1 MMDIAFNRT
10 INGLLK
16 GFKGEKTPAVLT
28 ELLTRDVEIVVPPE
42 RAVFDDL
49 WPAIWGLAA
58 VLERQLFGHVY
69 IRCGLSSPL
78 PAPAPLGPRCLF
90 TSEYHPDALSIPIGL
105 REVADSQEK
114 LIGDARQGWIAIGE
128 TLPGTLSKP
137 SAIECFLLAGYLG
150 FSVLARL
157 VGIEENRAE
166 YVRPRLRV
174 EHDPRLLQ
182 RRIAEN
188 PGYTCIGLG
197 QLGQAFLALL
207 FFLRGGS
214 FAGQRLV
221 LIDHESFE
229 KENGRTQILLA
240 EQNEI
245 LWLNQDKDTY
255 MHELATRL
263 GANASHRKEKIRW
276 QWRKRD
282 TDPGVALVG
291 LDKLDVRRMVMAGG
305 FERLVEAGVGTDLLN
320 PRISWHSVPGEPS
333 LGKVLFPDPVTPV
346 RTAVS
351 GAWVDELKATPG
363 QCGWVQFEGISATA
377 PCLGI
382 TVVAFA
388 MCEAGYENGTT
399 QGRAT
404 LWSPLLP
411 ILRSPM
417 NAPTKATTAT

>member
-1 MMDIAFNRT
+1 MDIAFNRT

-16 GFKGEKTPAVLT
+16 GFKGEKTPAALT
-28 ELLTRDVEIVVPPE
+28 KLLTRDVEIVVPPE

-49 WPAIWGLAA
+49 WPAIWALAA

-90 TSEYHPDALSIPIGL
+90 TSKYRPDALSIYIGL
-105 REVADSQEK
+105 QEVTDSQDK
-114 LIGDARQGWIAIGE
+114 LIGDARQGWIAISE
-128 TLPGTLSKP
+128 TLPGTMSNP

-166 YVRPRLRV
+166 YARSRMRV
-174 EHDPRLLQ
+174 EHNSRLLQ
-182 RRIAEN
+182 QRIAAN

-207 FFLRGGS
+207 YFLRGGS

-221 LIDHESFE
+221 LIDHENFE

-240 EQNEI
+240 EQDEPF
-245 LWLNQDKDTY
+245 WLNRNKDEY
-255 MHELATRL
+255 IYEVATRL
-263 GANASHRKEKIRW
+263 GASASHRKEEIRW
-276 QWRKRD
+276 QWKKKD
-282 TDPGVALVG
+282 TDPAVALVG
-291 LDKLDVRRMVMAGG
+291 LDNLEVRRMVMAAG
-305 FERLVEAGVGTDLLN
+305 FERLVEAGVGTDFLN
-320 PRISWHSVPGEPS
+320 PRVSWHSVLGEPS

-351 GAWVDELKATPG
+351 GAWVDELKAMPG

-382 TVVAFA
+382 TAVAFA
-388 MCEAGYENGTT
+388 MREAGHENSTT

-411 ILRSPM
+411 ILRTSDF
-417 NAPTKATTAT
+417 

>member
-1 MMDIAFNRT
+1 MDIAFNRT

-16 GFKGEKTPAVLT
+16 GFKGEKTPAVLE
-28 ELLTRDVEIVVPPE
+28 ELLTRDVEIVVAPE

-49 WPAIWGLAA
+49 WPAIWALAA

-69 IRCGLSSPL
+69 IRCGLSNPL

-90 TSEYHPDALSIPIGL
+90 TSEYHPDALSICIGPQ
-105 REVADSQEK
+105 EVTDFQDK
-114 LIGDARQGWIAIGE
+114 LIGDARQGWTAISE
-128 TLPGTLSKP
+128 TLPGTLSNP

-157 VGIEENRAE
+157 VGIEENRTE
-166 YVRPRLRV
+166 FTHSRLRV
-174 EHDPRLLQ
+174 EYDPLLL
-182 RRIAEN
+182 RRNIAEN
-188 PGYTCIGLG
+188 YGYVCIGLG

-221 LIDHESFE
+221 LIDHDNFE

-240 EQNEI
+240 EQDKPF
-245 LWLNQDKDTY
+245 WLNRDKDEY
-255 MHELATRL
+255 IYEVATRL
-263 GANASHRKEKIRW
+263 DASASHRKEEIRW
-276 QWRKRD
+276 QWKKRD
-282 TDPGVALVG
+282 TDPRIALVG

-305 FERLVEAGVGTDLLN
+305 FERLVEAGVGTDLLS

-333 LGKVLFPDPVTPV
+333 LGKVLFRDPVTPV

-363 QCGWVQFEGISATA
+363 QCGWVQFQGISATA

-382 TVVAFA
+382 TAVAFA
-388 MCEAGYENGTT
+388 MCEVGHENGTT
-399 QGRAT
+399 QGSAT
-404 LWSPLLP
+404 LWSPILP
-411 ILRSPM
+411 ILRTSDR
-417 NAPTKATTAT
+417 